1 MSFCKT
7 ISKQTVLERG
17 KFLTVED
24 HQVELSN
31 GTVIKDWPWL
41 ITPDFINVVAITC
54 EGKFVC
60 LRHPKYAIE
69 GTTLAPIC
77 GYIEPGENPLTAA
90 KRELLEETGFTSND
104 WIDLG
109 SFTVDANR
117 GCGKGYFYLA
127 KNASKK
133 SEPTEIDIENP
144 QIEFLSKEQVITF
157 LEKGE
162 VKVISYA
169 LNISLALAKL

>member
-1 MSFCKT
+1 MKNFTT

-24 HQVELSN
+24 HKVELNN
-31 GTVIKDWPWL
+31 GTVINDWPWI
-41 ITPDFINVVAITC
+41 ITPDYINVLAVTND
-54 EGKFVC
+54 EKFLC

-69 GTTLAPIC
+69 GATLAPVG
-77 GYIEPGENPLTAA
+77 GYIEPGENPLDAA

-109 SFTVDANR
+109 SYVVDANR

-127 KNASKK
+127 KNAEKTN
-133 SEPTEIDIENP
+133 EPSEIDIESP
-144 QIEFLSKEQVITF
+144 QIEFLSKNELTAA
-157 LEKGE
+157 LENDE
-162 VKVISYA
+162 FKVISYV
-169 LNISLALAKL
+169 LNISLALSKL